1 MSHLLSA
8 VSLTG
13 ISTLQRT
20 DAAVTQTNKQKK
32 EQVDEKSTKNGT
44 GKRQVR
50 EKDIY
55 LRDLLTKFKATFN
68 LTALEQ

>member
-8 VSLTG
+8 VSSTG
-13 ISTLQRT
+13 ISTLHHN
-20 DAAVTQTNKQKK
+20 DAAVTQTNKKTK
-32 EQVDEKSTKNGT
+32 EQGDEKSTKNGT

-55 LRDLLTKFKATFN
+55 QRDLLTKFKATFN
-68 LTALEQ
+68 LNSF